1 MHGWF
6 STLLLI
12 VLAWAVWRLIGPSG
26 AARSGC
32 SCCCGGR
39 DDKSSGACCGTGSA
53 HTDTTAQ
60 MTAEEAADGASA
72 AKQLPAEQNPSHAK
86 ASAPASYTSGSNG
99 ALLFVAGLA
108 LGLLVAG
115 TGFLGRLFGPM
126 FGPMFGPGFGHGW
139 HGFGMM
145 HGMGGMFS
153 GLFGILLLALVVGV
167 VWRLTRR

>member
-1 MHGWF
+1 MHDWF
-6 STLLLI
+6 SILLLI

-32 SCCCGGR
+32 GCCCGR
-39 DDKSSGACCGTGSA
+39 DDKSSGACCGTGSVN
-53 HTDTTAQ
+53 TDTTAK
-60 MTAEEAADGASA
+60 MTVEDAADGAPA
-72 AKQLPAEQNPSHAK
+72 AEQLPAAQNTSPAK
-86 ASAPASYTSGSNG
+86 ASGCTSGSNG

-115 TGFLGRLFGPM
+115 TGFLGHL

-145 HGMGGMFS
+145 HGWGGMFS
-153 GLFGILLLALVVGV
+153 GFFGILLLALVVGI